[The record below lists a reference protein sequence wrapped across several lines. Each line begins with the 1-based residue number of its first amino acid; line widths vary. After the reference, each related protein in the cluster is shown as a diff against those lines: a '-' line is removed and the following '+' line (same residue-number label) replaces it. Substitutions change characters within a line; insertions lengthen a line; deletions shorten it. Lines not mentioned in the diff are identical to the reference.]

1 MFEIFKEIT
10 FKEYTRAGMGAVAM
24 LFIVWYFY
32 GKSEKQQEL
41 LMQHQIML
49 QRRVERLESD
59 IMECNTTK
67 FEALRNQV
75 DRSNQL
81 IERTDKHLDE
91 IEILIKNK

>member
-1 MFEIFKEIT
+1 MFQIFKEIT
-10 FKEYTRAGMGAVAM
+10 LKEYYRAGIGALAM
-24 LFIVWYFY
+24 LFLIYY
-32 GKSEKQQEL
+32 LYNQNDKQSQI

-75 DRSNQL
+75 DKSNQL
-81 IERTDKHLDE
+81 IERTDKHLTE
-91 IEILIKNK
+91 IEVLIKNK